1 MKFQKNF
8 NNNAALVEDG
18 QALEWIVIG
27 NGVGFG
33 KHPGDLVDESKIER
47 RFIATG
53 SKGFD
58 ATQVQ
63 ALTEINAK
71 MLTIMSEIVTLVEPA
86 LDTKINDRQ
95 YLILADHLQ
104 FAVKR
109 INAHVTLNDQSLLW
123 ELRNLFPTE
132 YKAAQQTIQLINQ
145 KLGFKLPD
153 GEAVPLTYHFVN
165 IKNGD
170 SEIEDTM
177 TMAKLVANIISIV
190 QKNYGIVLDEESFNY
205 SRFISHLRY
214 FIIRRLKKTQE
225 TDTQL
230 DPALLAMMIT
240 RYPQAY
246 QVVQQITA
254 FLKLEMD
261 WTLQSD
267 EEVYLLLHI
276 WRVTQHQQTE

>member
-8 NNNAALVEDG
+8 NNNAALVEDS

-58 ATQVQ
+58 APQVQ

-71 MLTIMSEIVTLVEPA
+71 MLAIMSEIVTLVEPA

-132 YKAAQQTIQLINQ
+132 YQTAQQTIQLINQ

-177 TMAKLVANIISIV
+177 TMAKLVANIIGIV

-261 WTLQSD
+261 WALQSD

>member
-8 NNNAALVEDG
+8 NNNAALVEDE

-33 KHPGDLVDESKIER
+33 KQPGDLVDEAKIER

-58 ATQVQ
+58 ATQIQ
-63 ALTEINAK
+63 ALTAINAK
-71 MLTIMSEIVTLVEPA
+71 MLAIMSEIVALVEPA
-86 LDTKINDRQ
+86 LNTKINDRQ

-104 FAVKR
+104 FAVQR
-109 INAHVTLNDQSLLW
+109 IDSHVTLTDQSLLW

-132 YKAAQQTIQLINQ
+132 YQTAQQTIALINQ
-145 KLGFKLPD
+145 KLGFTLPD
-153 GEAVPLTYHFVN
+153 GETVPLTYHFVN

-177 TMAKLVANIISIV
+177 TMTKLVANIIGIV
-190 QKNYGIVLDEESFNY
+190 QKNFGIILDEDSFNY

-214 FIIRRLKKTQE
+214 FIIRRLKKAQE
-225 TDTQL
+225 PVTQL
-230 DPALLAMMIT
+230 DPALLAMMIN

-246 QVVQQITA
+246 QVVQQIPA
-254 FLKLEMD
+254 FLKHEMN

-267 EEVYLLLHI
+267 EAVYLLLHI